1 MQDFL
6 VFIDWVQFYC
16 ICIYTYTCTR
26 THITSSLSIHQLMDT
41 GCLQILVIMKNASM
55 NMEVQVFLEDC
66 DFISFRHIFRSGI
79 AESYCSVFLFFVGN
93 SVLFS
98 IVAVPI
104 YIPKHSAQGFFLS
117 TCYPVLM
124 ISCLFDNGHLTG
136 VKWYFT
142 MVLISR
148 K

>member
-1 MQDFL
+1 
-6 VFIDWVQFYC
+6 
-16 ICIYTYTCTR
+16 
-26 THITSSLSIHQLMDT
+26 
-41 GCLQILVIMKNASM
+41 MKNALM

-79 AESYCSVFLFFVGN
+79 VNRIVVLFFFGN

-98 IVAVPI
+98 IVAIPI

-117 TCYPVLM
+117 TCYPGLM

-136 VKWYFT
+136 VK
-142 MVLISR
+142 
-148 K
+148 